1 MTEQENNEYRNKS
14 VINQRGATVEI
25 NNSTDREEL
34 KLSQYSGS
42 NISLNNLVNSELAT
56 NNKQTK
62 VINDNFESVGKDKN
76 TFVGRDKVERVVE
89 NTYILR
95 GFTNN
100 TQLAATGEWKDAY
113 RYIVDKNSQFLILRG
128 GKSFPA
134 GPKTGQSGTRANNPT
149 RNQVRTVVR
158 NNFSGYGIPPDKC
171 VPIRDAQKDEVR
183 DYTPVLDAP
192 QNDGPLPP
200 AQPAIPQFKDI
211 YEGSGSNDTAS
222 NAPGVI
228 DYGATV
234 SAATEGG
241 DWELNPA
248 HDEIP
253 GDLVDLQDS
262 LNPIE
267 LKMGNGGDEINFVKR
282 HKIETIGAATN
293 TYPSI
298 RVDPEGRSQ
307 PIGVDVGST
316 TSYENMDYI
325 PHVEE
330 IDNDMNFPVGNYTLN
345 VGNRY
350 NILVGS
356 GGVQL
361 KTSGSVEIGG
371 TTAKIAANKVTIQ
384 ASDGVHIGSENVVEL
399 QSKKSI
405 SLRSQRQVLVQPSL
419 GVRNNLKVGG
429 GAYIE
434 GEVFVHHIT
443 APVEV
448 QETHGVKLF
457 GKFNVGC
464 DRQLKIGEALIDG
477 CYYPVYALSAENLI
491 QNYPHSHHFNNL
503 PLRLGNSNDDVRE
516 LAMCENINRDD
527 IMAYAIE
534 QIHEFKKPLSATGPL
549 DGCAAGV
556 TPDCAAG
563 EQTPPVC
570 DPSDENSECAGITDD
585 TGGPSEDS
593 LTDLQ
598 SQLASAEA
606 SGDFTEAAR
615 IQELVNAH
623 FPADQVGL
631 A

>member
-1 MTEQENNEYRNKS
+1 M
-14 VINQRGATVEI
+14 
-25 NNSTDREEL
+25 
-34 KLSQYSGS
+34 
-42 NISLNNLVNSELAT
+42 
-56 NNKQTK
+56 
-62 VINDNFESVGKDKN
+62 
-76 TFVGRDKVERVVE
+76 
-89 NTYILR
+89 
-95 GFTNN
+95 
-100 TQLAATGEWKDAY
+100 
-113 RYIVDKNSQFLILRG
+113 
-128 GKSFPA
+128 
-134 GPKTGQSGTRANNPT
+134 
-149 RNQVRTVVR
+149 
-158 NNFSGYGIPPDKC
+158 
-171 VPIRDAQKDEVR
+171 
-183 DYTPVLDAP
+183 
-192 QNDGPLPP
+192 
-200 AQPAIPQFKDI
+200 
-211 YEGSGSNDTAS
+211 
-222 NAPGVI
+222 
-228 DYGATV
+228 
-234 SAATEGG
+234 
-241 DWELNPA
+241 
-248 HDEIP
+248 
-253 GDLVDLQDS
+253 
-262 LNPIE
+262 
-267 LKMGNGGDEINFVKR
+267 
-282 HKIETIGAATN
+282 
-293 TYPSI
+293 
-298 RVDPEGRSQ
+298 
-307 PIGVDVGST
+307 
-316 TSYENMDYI
+316 
-325 PHVEE
+325 
-330 IDNDMNFPVGNYTLN
+330 
-345 VGNRY
+345 
-350 NILVGS
+350 
-356 GGVQL
+356 
-361 KTSGSVEIGG
+361 
-371 TTAKIAANKVTIQ
+371 
-384 ASDGVHIGSENVVEL
+384 HIGSENVVEL